1 MKTSAMSDLL
11 GLLLWVDTAY
21 STSYALL
28 IDFWDLMLQLHQVV
42 QLDMAMPLKIYFN
55 IIDLLFRWF

>member
-42 QLDMAMPLKIYFN
+42 QLDMAMSLKIYL
-55 IIDLLFRWF
+55 I

>member
-21 STSYALL
+21 STSCALL

-42 QLDMAMPLKIYFN
+42 QLDMAMSLKIYFN
-55 IIDLLFRWF
+55 TIDLLFRWF